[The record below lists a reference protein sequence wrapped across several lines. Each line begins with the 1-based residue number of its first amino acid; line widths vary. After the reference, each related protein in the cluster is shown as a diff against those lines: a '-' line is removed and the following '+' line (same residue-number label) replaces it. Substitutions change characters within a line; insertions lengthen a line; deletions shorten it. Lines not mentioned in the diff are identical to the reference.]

1 MTLDQYIA
9 RQLDNMFPEGG
20 YDADLALVA
29 PLMEGAMQRMHPI
42 LASVGAFSPDAFNRF
57 NSLQYTSLLYL
68 VGNEEYRRNGHS
80 VLASRLF
87 YLNRALNAIDLFY
100 AVELPE
106 VFFISHGLGA
116 VLGNAT
122 YGNRL
127 VIFQN
132 VTVGRVGQ
140 DRPTLG
146 NNIVL
151 YPGAVV
157 TGNSRIGN
165 NCVVSAGT
173 VVHGMEMP
181 DDTVAVRRG
190 DGVQL
195 FPRRKDFISNYLR
208 PDAPG

>member
-1 MTLDQYIA
+1 MTLDHYIA

-20 YDADLALVA
+20 FEQDLARIA
-29 PLMEGAMQRMHPI
+29 PLMERAMARMQPI
-42 LASVGAFSPDAFNRF
+42 LAAVCAFTPDAFNRF

-68 VGNEEYRRNGHS
+68 VGNEEFRRNGHS
-80 VLASRLF
+80 ALAARLF

-100 AVELPE
+100 AVEMPE
-106 VFFISHGLGA
+106 VFFVSHGLGA

-146 NNIVL
+146 DNIVL

-157 TGNSRIGN
+157 TGNARIGN

-173 VVHGMEMP
+173 VV
-181 DDTVAVRRG
+181 R
-190 DGVQL
+190 L
-195 FPRRKDFISNYLR
+195 
-208 PDAPG
+208 

>member
-1 MTLDQYIA
+1 MTLDHYIA

-20 YDADLALVA
+20 FEQDLALIA
-29 PLMEGAMQRMHPI
+29 PLMERAMARMRPI
-42 LASVGAFSPDAFNRF
+42 LAAVCAFTPDAFNRF

-68 VGNEEYRRNGHS
+68 VGNEEFRRNGHS
-80 VLASRLF
+80 ELAARLF

-100 AVELPE
+100 AVEMPE
-106 VFFISHGLGA
+106 VFFVSHGLGA

-146 NNIVL
+146 DNIVL

-157 TGNSRIGN
+157 TGNARIGN

-181 DDTVAVRRG
+181 DNTVAVRRG

-195 FPRRKDFISNYLR
+195 IARRKDFIGNYLR
-208 PDAPG
+208 PDGPG